1 MVMIQNDDRPGMIGL
16 VGTTFGAANVNIAD
30 MAISR
35 RGDTALMVLK
45 VDDEPDEA
53 TLQLLR
59 DQCGILKVAKI
70 VLAPLLEPSSS

>member
-35 RGDTALMVLK
+35 RGNTALMVLK